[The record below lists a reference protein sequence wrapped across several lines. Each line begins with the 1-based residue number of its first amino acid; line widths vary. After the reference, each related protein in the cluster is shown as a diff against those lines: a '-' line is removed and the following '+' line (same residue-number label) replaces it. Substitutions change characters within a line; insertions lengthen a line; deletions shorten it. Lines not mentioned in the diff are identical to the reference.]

1 VGAALTASL
10 CAGLVKVPRN
20 AYIYL
25 KQTATECHWSIKYA
39 LFFDELVYPLS
50 AEQALVGK

>member
-1 VGAALTASL
+1 LTSL
-10 CAGLVKVPRN
+10 GVSLVKVPRN
-20 AYIYL
+20 TKIHL
-25 KQTATECHWSIKYA
+25 KQTATEYHWSIKYA